1 MRRYSLVLLAVVIS
15 FASVPQKSVGKAVPI
30 FHGFSDTNEMVVSV
44 DNELLWL
51 EPENDVPTFS
61 IPVSQI
67 LFSPGACYI
76 YFIIDTQLW
85 MCDYNHAEL
94 DIITSEFDTDDAVQ
108 AMKNFLVISHDNKS
122 DVYMDGELFHSSESL
137 LHIAEFNDGY
147 CLITKDGLSGALL
160 LDANTGEVI
169 GECIEDAQFSFIGE
183 YIAST
188 SNLGEEAR
196 IRSCDLKVLHTLE
209 PGGAYFIRNNYLF
222 RRFNNSVY
230 IINPDNPDEKIVLP
244 RFRNSY
250 ISDDL
255 LVGITEDGDYLALE
269 LPTLIVQASN
279 KNVDTSSSWIWF
291 KDYESGII
299 VNMGDRGGLI
309 DKDNGEIDILGCTP
323 ISGCGDWVFCSNGE
337 DLSFL
342 NITDGTFVNAQINAE
357 KASVISNCGES
368 CCLLFTNDESIIVA
382 SVDMSTGMV
391 ISKNRFFEDYYIVGA
406 PQNTSFLEPLN
417 SCDVTS
423 ISQLK
428 REGFDYASPVFMS
441 DTDPNT
447 ALVFQTGNKSPRRYI
462 SPLSFR

>member
-1 MRRYSLVLLAVVIS
+1 MRRYSLVLLAVIVL
-15 FASVPQKSVGKAVPI
+15 FALVPQTSVGRAVPI
-30 FHGFSDTNEMVVSV
+30 FHGFSDANEMVVSV

-51 EPENDVPTFS
+51 ATENDVPTFS
-61 IPVSQI
+61 IPASKI
-67 LFSPGACYI
+67 LFNPGACYI
-76 YFIIDTQLW
+76 YFTIDTQLW
-85 MCDYNHAEL
+85 MCDYNYTEL
-94 DIITSEFDTDDAVQ
+94 DLITSEFDTDDAIQ
-108 AMKNFLVISHDNKS
+108 AMNNFLVISHGNIS
-122 DVYMDGELFHSSESL
+122 DVYMDGELLHTSESL
-137 LHIAEFNDGY
+137 LLIAEFNDDY
-147 CLITKDGLSGALL
+147 CLITKDGQSGALL
-160 LDANTGEVI
+160 LDANTGEVS
-169 GECIEDAQFSFIGE
+169 GECIEDAQFSFVGE
-183 YIAST
+183 YIVST

-196 IRSCDLKVLHTLE
+196 IRSCDLKVVQTLE

-230 IINPDNPDEKIVLP
+230 IIDPDNPDENRILP

-255 LVGITEDGDYLALE
+255 LVGITETGDYLALE
-269 LPTLIVQASN
+269 LPTLVVQASN

-299 VNMGDRGGLI
+299 VNMGDQGGVI
-309 DKDNGEIDILGCTP
+309 DKENGGIDILGCAP
-323 ISGCGDWVFCSNGE
+323 ISGCDDWVFCSNGE
-337 DLSFL
+337 DFSFL
-342 NITDGTFVNAQINAE
+342 NIADGTFVNAQIKAE

-368 CCLLFTNDESIIVA
+368 CCLLFADDESIIIA

-391 ISKNRFFEDYYIVGA
+391 ISKNRVFEDYYIVGA

-423 ISQLK
+423 ISRLK

-447 ALVFQTGNKSPRRYI
+447 ALVFQPGNKSPRRYI